1 MTAPALTHPL
11 TPREAECLRLLAR
24 GESSKQIA
32 HTLGL
37 SSRSV
42 DAYLGRARKK
52 LGARNSTHAAV
63 IASKAGLLIDP

>member
-1 MTAPALTHPL
+1 MTVPALTHPL

-63 IASKAGLLIDP
+63 IATTAGLLSES